1 MATNASGAC
10 SLSTQVRLQTV
21 IIEFGCELVVA
32 LRFEIVQL
40 VRVRRRRE
48 HLRQVLLLRVNLELV

>member
-1 MATNASGAC
+1 MATNASNAC